1 MLDLLAREAP
11 AEHFQELVRQAA
23 EEGASEADLAG
34 IVAAKNRSLEVRQ
47 LFARRQQREAGL
59 SALVDTARDLTQ
71 RYNLDSLLAVITRRA
86 RLLMGLDMSWVSL
99 PGEDGA
105 SLVRAADG
113 HASSITVGFGVPSG
127 GGVGRH
133 ARQRS
138 APFWTPD
145 YLQDESFVHNEA
157 IDHVVRSEGLRA
169 IMAVPL
175 RHEHSTLGVLYVADR
190 NIRHFLPNEISL
202 MTSLADLAA
211 VALERT
217 RLLEQTRTEVAA
229 LAGDVS
235 QAMDSSASVRRL
247 HSVHRGLIDLAL
259 GGGELTAL
267 AERAAADLGGSLL
280 VRDTVSEDLAH
291 TAGFPA
297 VFSGP
302 GSTRVDGVDMSGN
315 GDAPDSADHADHVAQ
330 VADLA
335 DLADVDDELID
346 RICLDAQAVGGLVRC
361 DDGAGGVLSACPV
374 TGGTES
380 LGTLVL
386 RNARTPSE
394 EQEQLLG
401 LVAQAVAVQLLMQ
414 RSSAVAE
421 GQVRDELLHDLL
433 HVSQLPPGQLAARG
447 RRLAVDLDEPHVVVV
462 VRPEG
467 GSQSRANAWAASY
480 AHRLSG
486 LKYVDGGH
494 IVFLLPGDE
503 PAGAARTVQRE
514 LSAVLGHPVTGGAA
528 GPTGAPDDVRH
539 VYREAQRC
547 LDALTVLDGTGGT
560 ASPRELGFLGLLL
573 SEKQDVTR
581 FVGSAIGPVLEYDH
595 QQSTELLRTLES
607 YFASGSSPTRA
618 AELLHVHPNT
628 VSRRLERITDLLGPH
643 WQEPAQALEVQ
654 LALRLHRTRHLL
666 ADGLGDGARPPGQAL
681 RASWAPNTP

>member
-1 MLDLLAREAP
+1 MQTGGGLLDAYVLAMLDLLAREAP
-11 AEHFQELVRQAA
+11 AQRFEELLRQAA
-23 EEGASEADLAG
+23 DAGVDGTDLAQLTQ
-34 IVAAKNRSLEVRQ
+34 AKDRSLEVRQ

-59 SALVDTARDLTQ
+59 SALVDTARDLTHP
-71 RYNLDSLLAVITRRA
+71 YSLDTLLAVITRRA

-99 PGEDGA
+99 HGDDGA
-105 SLVRAADG
+105 SEVRAADG
-113 HASSITVGFGVPSG
+113 HASAITVGFEVPFA
-127 GGVGRH
+127 GGVGAH
-133 ARQRS
+133 AQKRS

-145 YLQDESFVHNEA
+145 YLHDDSFVHSET

-202 MTSLADLAA
+202 MASLADLAA
-211 VALERT
+211 VAIERT
-217 RLLEQTRTEVAA
+217 RLLERTRTEVAE

-235 QAMDSSASVRRL
+235 QAMDSSAAVRRL

-259 GGGELTAL
+259 GGSDLTAL
-267 AERAAADLGGSLL
+267 LERAAAELGGPLL
-280 VRDTVSEDLAH
+280 VRGAIGKDLAC
-291 TAGFPA
+291 TENFPD
-297 VFSGP
+297 FLSGTE
-302 GSTRVDGVDMSGN
+302 STRIDNRTDGS
-315 GDAPDSADHADHVAQ
+315 P
-330 VADLA
+330 L
-335 DLADVDDELID
+335 D
-346 RICLDAQAVGGLVRC
+346 RLCLDAQAAEGPVRC
-361 DDGAGGVLSACPV
+361 DDGTGGVLSACPV

-380 LGTLVL
+380 LGTLL
-386 RNARTPSE
+386 LHGARPPSE
-394 EQEQLLG
+394 TQEQLLG

-433 HVSQLPPGQLAARG
+433 HVSQLPPTQLAARG
-447 RRLAVDLDEPHVVVV
+447 RRLGVDLAEPHVVVV

-467 GSQSRANAWAASY
+467 GSQSRANAWASAC

-494 IVFLLPGDE
+494 IVLLLPGDD
-503 PAGAARTVQRE
+503 PSGAARSVQRE
-514 LSAVLGHPVTGGAA
+514 LSVVLGHPVTGGAA
-528 GPTGAPDDVRH
+528 GPTTAPDDVRRVH
-539 VYREAQRC
+539 QEARRC
-547 LDALTVLDGTGGT
+547 LEALTVLEGVGGT
-560 ASPRELGFLGLLL
+560 ASPKELGFLGLLL
-573 SEKQDVTR
+573 SEKQDVER
-581 FVGSAIGPVLEYDH
+581 FVRSAVGPVLDYDH

-607 YFASGSSPTRA
+607 YFTSGSSPTRA

-628 VSRRLERITDLLGPH
+628 VSRRLERITDLLGSD

-666 ADGLGDGARPPGQAL
+666 GGG
-681 RASWAPNTP
+681 

>member
-1 MLDLLAREAP
+1 MQTGEGVLDAYVLAMLDLLAGEAP
-11 AEHFQELVRQAA
+11 AERFEELLRQAA
-23 EEGASEADLAG
+23 AAG
-34 IVAAKNRSLEVRQ
+34 VAADQLARLTAAKDRSLEVRQ

-59 SALVDTARDLTQ
+59 SALVDTARDLTHP
-71 RYNLDSLLAVITRRA
+71 YSLDTLLAVITRRA

-99 PGEDGA
+99 HGADGV
-105 SLVRAADG
+105 SRVRAADG
-113 HASSITVGFGVPSG
+113 HASAITVGFEVPLA
-127 GGVGRH
+127 GGVGAH
-133 ARQRS
+133 AQKRS

-145 YLQDESFVHNEA
+145 YLHDESFVHNET

-202 MTSLADLAA
+202 MASLADLAA
-211 VALERT
+211 VAIERT
-217 RLLEQTRTEVAA
+217 RLLERTRTEVAE
-229 LAGDVS
+229 LTGDVS
-235 QAMDSSASVRRL
+235 QAKDSSATVRRL
-247 HSVHRGLIDLAL
+247 HSIHRSLIDLAL
-259 GGGELTAL
+259 GGSELPAL
-267 AERAAADLGGSLL
+267 LERASAELGGALL
-280 VRDTVSEDLAH
+280 VRGTVGKDLAC
-291 TAGFPA
+291 TEGFPD
-297 VFSGP
+297 FLSGLE
-302 GSTRVDGVDMSGN
+302 STRIDNGRDARVDGSPVDR
-315 GDAPDSADHADHVAQ
+315 
-330 VADLA
+330 L
-335 DLADVDDELID
+335 
-346 RICLDAQAVGGLVRC
+346 CLDAQAADGPVRC
-361 DDGAGGVLSACPV
+361 DDGTGGMLAACPV

-380 LGTLVL
+380 LGTLL
-386 RNARTPSE
+386 LHGTRPASE
-394 EQEQLLG
+394 AQEQLLG

-433 HVSQLPPGQLAARG
+433 HVSQLPPAQLASRG
-447 RRLAVDLDEPHVVVV
+447 RRLGVDLAEPHVVVV

-467 GSQSRANAWAASY
+467 GSQSRANAWASAC

-494 IVFLLPGDE
+494 IVLLLPGDD
-503 PAGAARTVQRE
+503 PSGAAKAVQRE
-514 LSAVLGHPVTGGAA
+514 LSVVLGHPVTGGAA
-528 GPTGAPDDVRH
+528 GPTIAPDDVRRVH
-539 VYREAQRC
+539 QEARRC

-573 SEKQDVTR
+573 SEKQDVER
-581 FVGSAIGPVLEYDH
+581 FVGSAIGPVLEYDQ

-607 YFASGSSPTRA
+607 YFTSGSSPTRA

-666 ADGLGDGARPPGQAL
+666 GGGGP
-681 RASWAPNTP
+681 

>member
-1 MLDLLAREAP
+1 MLELLAREAP
-11 AEHFQELVRQAA
+11 VEHFEELVRRTA
-23 EEGASEADLAG
+23 EEGASEAELAA
-34 IVAAKNRSLEVRQ
+34 VVTAKNRSLEVRQ

-71 RYNLDSLLAVITRRA
+71 PYNLDSLLAVITRRA

-99 PGEDGA
+99 PDDET
-105 SLVRAADG
+105 SCVRAADG
-113 HASSITVGFGVPSG
+113 HASAITVGFRVPND
-127 GGVGRH
+127 GGVGRQAH
-133 ARQRS
+133 QRS

-145 YLQDESFVHNEA
+145 YMRDESFVHDEA

-169 IMAVPL
+169 VMAVPL

-211 VALERT
+211 VAIERT
-217 RLLEQTRTEVAA
+217 RLLERTRTEVAE
-229 LAGDVS
+229 LTGDVS
-235 QAMDSSASVRRL
+235 QAMDSSATARRL
-247 HSVHRGLIDLAL
+247 HGVHRNLLDLAL
-259 GGGELTAL
+259 AGGELAAL
-267 AERAAADLGGSLL
+267 VERAAAELGGALL
-280 VRDTVSEDLAH
+280 VRDTVSKDLAH
-291 TAGFPA
+291 TEGFRA
-297 VFSGP
+297 LFSGDD
-302 GSTRVDGVDMSGN
+302 STRVDM
-315 GDAPDSADHADHVAQ
+315 A
-330 VADLA
+330 
-335 DLADVDDELID
+335 LID
-346 RICLDAQAVGGLVRC
+346 RICLDAQAVGGLVKG
-361 DDGAGGVLSACPV
+361 DDGAGGVLLASPV
-374 TGGTES
+374 TGGTEN

-386 RNARTPSE
+386 CGARAPSP

-401 LVAQAVAVQLLMQ
+401 LAAQAVAVQLLMQ
-414 RSSAVAE
+414 RSTAVAE

-447 RRLAVDLDEPHVVVV
+447 RRLAVDLGEPHVIVV

-494 IVFLLPGDE
+494 IVLLLPGDD
-503 PAGAARTVQRE
+503 PAGAARAVQRE

-528 GPTGAPDDVRH
+528 GPADAPDDVRH

-560 ASPRELGFLGLLL
+560 ASPKELGFLGLLL

-581 FVGSAIGPVLEYDH
+581 FVGSAIGPVLQYDH

-666 ADGLGDGARPPGQAL
+666 ADGDGDGARPPGQAL
-681 RASWAPNTP
+681 RASRASNWP

>member
-1 MLDLLAREAP
+1 MLELLAREAP
-11 AEHFQELVRQAA
+11 VEHFEELVRQTA
-23 EEGASEADLAG
+23 EEGVSEGDLAG
-34 IVAAKNRSLEVRQ
+34 VVAAKNRSLEVRQ

-71 RYNLDSLLAVITRRA
+71 PYNLDSLLAVITRRA

-99 PGEDGA
+99 PDDDGA
-105 SLVRAADG
+105 SCVRAADG
-113 HASSITVGFGVPSG
+113 HASAITVGFRVPSG

-133 ARQRS
+133 AQQRS

-145 YLQDESFVHNEA
+145 YMPDESFVHNEA

-211 VALERT
+211 VAIERT
-217 RLLEQTRTEVAA
+217 RLLEQTRTQVAE
-229 LAGDVS
+229 LTGDVS
-235 QAMDSSASVRRL
+235 QAMDSSATARRL
-247 HSVHRGLIDLAL
+247 HSVHRSLIDLAL
-259 GGGELTAL
+259 GGGELAAL
-267 AERAAADLGGSLL
+267 VEGAAAELGGALL
-280 VRDTVSEDLAH
+280 VRDTVSKDLAH
-291 TAGFPA
+291 TEDFPA
-297 VFSGP
+297 FFSGVE
-302 GSTRVDGVDMSGN
+302 STRVDN
-315 GDAPDSADHADHVAQ
+315 P
-330 VADLA
+330 
-335 DLADVDDELID
+335 LID
-346 RICLDAQAVGGLVRC
+346 RICLDAQAVGGLVQG

-386 RNARTPSE
+386 CGARTPSE

-414 RSSAVAE
+414 RSTAVAE

-447 RRLAVDLDEPHVVVV
+447 RRLAVDLSEPHVIVVA
-462 VRPEG
+462 RPEG

-494 IVFLLPGDE
+494 IVLLLPGDD
-503 PAGAARTVQRE
+503 PAGAARVVQRE

-528 GPTGAPDDVRH
+528 GPADAPDDVRH

-560 ASPRELGFLGLLL
+560 ASPKELGFLGLLL

-581 FVGSAIGPVLEYDH
+581 FVGSAIGPVLDYDH

-666 ADGLGDGARPPGQAL
+666 ADGDGVRPPGQAL
-681 RASWAPNTP
+681 RACGASNTP

>member
-1 MLDLLAREAP
+1 MPTGAGPLDGYALAMLELLAREAP
-11 AEHFQELVRQAA
+11 VEQFEELVRRAA
-23 EEGASEADLAG
+23 EEGASEAELAG
-34 IVAAKNRSLEVRQ
+34 VVAAKNRSLEVRQ

-59 SALVDTARDLTQ
+59 SALVDTARDLTHP
-71 RYNLDSLLAVITRRA
+71 YNLDSLLAVITRRA

-99 PGEDGA
+99 PGDDGA
-105 SLVRAADG
+105 SCVRAADG
-113 HASSITVGFGVPSG
+113 HASAITVGFRVPSG
-127 GGVGRH
+127 GGVGGH
-133 ARQRS
+133 AQQRS

-145 YLQDESFVHNEA
+145 YMGDESFVHNEA

-190 NIRHFLPNEISL
+190 NIRHFLPNEIAL

-211 VALERT
+211 VAIERT
-217 RLLEQTRTEVAA
+217 RLLERTRTEVAE
-229 LAGDVS
+229 LTGDVS
-235 QAMDSSASVRRL
+235 QAVDSLATARGL
-247 HSVHRGLIDLAL
+247 HGVHRSLVDLAL
-259 GGGELTAL
+259 GSGEPAAL
-267 AERAAADLGGSLL
+267 VERAAAELGGALL
-280 VRDTVSEDLAH
+280 VRDIVSKDLAQ
-291 TAGFPA
+291 TEGFP
-297 VFSGP
+297 VFSGR
-302 GSTRVDGVDMSGN
+302 GSTRVDN
-315 GDAPDSADHADHVAQ
+315 A
-330 VADLA
+330 
-335 DLADVDDELID
+335 LID
-346 RICLDAQAVGGLVRC
+346 RVCLDAQAVGGLVRC
-361 DDGAGGVLSACPV
+361 DDGVGGVLSACPV

-380 LGTLVL
+380 LGTLVWCS
-386 RNARTPSE
+386 ARPPSE

-401 LVAQAVAVQLLMQ
+401 MAAQAVAVQLLMQ
-414 RSSAVAE
+414 RSTAVAE

-447 RRLAVDLDEPHVVVV
+447 RRLAVDLREPHVVVV

-480 AHRLSG
+480 AHWLSG

-494 IVFLLPGDE
+494 IVLLLPGDD
-503 PAGAARTVQRE
+503 PAGAARAAQRE

-528 GPTGAPDDVRH
+528 GPTDAPDDVRH

-560 ASPRELGFLGLLL
+560 ASPKELGFLGLLL

-581 FVGSAIGPVLEYDH
+581 FVGSAIGPVLDYDH

-628 VSRRLERITDLLGPH
+628 VSRRLERITDLLGQH

-666 ADGLGDGARPPGQAL
+666 ADGDGVRPPGQAL
-681 RASWAPNTP
+681 RASWASDTP

>member
-1 MLDLLAREAP
+1 MLTGEGLPGEVSLGRYALAMLELLAREAP
-11 AEHFQELVRQAA
+11 AEHFEELARQAA
-23 EEGASEADLAG
+23 EAGAAGEELARL
-34 IVAAKNRSLEVRQ
+34 VAAKDRSLEVRQ

-59 SALVDTARDLTQ
+59 SALVDTARDLTHS
-71 RYNLDSLLAVITRRA
+71 YNLDTLLAVITRRA

-105 SLVRAADG
+105 SLVRASDG
-113 HASSITVGFGVPSG
+113 HASAITVGFQVPFG
-127 GGVGRH
+127 GGVGEL
-133 ARQRS
+133 AQNRS

-145 YLQDESFVHNEA
+145 YLRDDSFVRNEA

-175 RHEHSTLGVLYVADR
+175 RHEHSGLGVLYVADR
-190 NIRHFLPNEISL
+190 NVRHFLPNEISL

-211 VALERT
+211 VAIERT
-217 RLLEQTRTEVAA
+217 RLLERTRTEVAE
-229 LAGDVS
+229 LTGDVS
-235 QAMDSSASVRRL
+235 DAMDSSATVRKL
-247 HSVHRGLIDLAL
+247 SGIHRELIELAL
-259 GGGELTAL
+259 GGGELTTL
-267 AERAAADLGGSLL
+267 VDRASAALGGALL
-280 VRDTVSEDLAH
+280 VRDTIGKDLARTEDFPGPEDFPD
-291 TAGFPA
+291 TAAEAGGAGSRRVSDRASGRVSGRTEDFP
-297 VFSGP
+297 
-302 GSTRVDGVDMSGN
+302 
-315 GDAPDSADHADHVAQ
+315 
-330 VADLA
+330 LA
-335 DLADVDDELID
+335 SPLD
-346 RICLDAQAVGGLVRC
+346 RICLDAHAAGGPVRC

-386 RNARTPSE
+386 RATRPPCEAQE
-394 EQEQLLG
+394 ELLG

-414 RSSAVAE
+414 RSTAVAE
-421 GQVRDELLHDLL
+421 GHVRDELLHDLL

-447 RRLAVDLDEPHVVVV
+447 RRLAVDLTEPHVIVV

-467 GSQSRANAWAASY
+467 GSQSRANAWASSY

-494 IVFLLPGDE
+494 IVLLLPGND
-503 PAGAARTVQRE
+503 PAGAARSVQRE
-514 LSAVLGHPVTGGAA
+514 LSTVLGHPVTGGAA
-528 GPTGAPDDVRH
+528 GPTTAPDDIRR
-539 VYREAQRC
+539 VYQEAQRC
-547 LDALTVLDGTGGT
+547 LDALTALGGTGGT

-573 SEKQDVTR
+573 SEQQDVGQ
-581 FVGSAIGPVLEYDH
+581 FVASAVGPVLDYDH
-595 QQSTELLRTLES
+595 QQSTELLRTLEA
-607 YFASGSSPTRA
+607 YFVSGSSPTRA

-666 ADGLGDGARPPGQAL
+666 AGTDD
-681 RASWAPNTP
+681 S